1 MPMTSLT
8 LPPLT
13 GSRKAPEL
21 PDARQL
27 SIIGGSG
34 AGKSKFMEELIRL
47 TGSRAYCLSA
57 LSAPFP
63 EREESLRPGSID
75 MLFRE
80 AVEKQPYMRTDAVS
94 ELDKLA
100 YMLFIDEFEY
110 LLTMKQEQ
118 MQGNRKSKL
127 KPTKLDRLASL
138 WERVFPGNRIVR
150 TKGTMMFSTRAGDD
164 LISAGKLSQSEQTV
178 LYYAA
183 AVLYAMPDAVIFID
197 SPSLFLHPTVLNN
210 LWNSIEELR
219 PDCTFVYNSVDVE
232 FVSSRTRNVS
242 VWVKSYDAEN
252 RAWDYEVMPPG
263 DMREE
268 LFVDLIGTRKP
279 VLFIEGDLHHS
290 IDARLYPLVF
300 PDCTVRP
307 LGSCDKVIE
316 TTRTFND
323 LKSMHHLESRGV
335 VDRDRR
341 TDPEVDYLR
350 RKAVMV
356 PDVAEVENLFMLEE
370 VVKVMAR
377 SRHRNPSKVVDKVK
391 KAVISEFRRKFDEQ
405 ALQHVR
411 HRVKRMVECRIDGR
425 FSCITA
431 METHLRSL
439 INMLRPRAQ
448 YNELRDEF
456 QQYIAKNDYAGI
468 LRVFN
473 HKPMLTDSCVAP
485 LLGFKNKDEY
495 INGVIAVLKRGGP
508 DADAIRE
515 AIRKCFRVG
524 EPLPPREKTLQQNE
538 KAGGKHEKAAHKSEK
553 TALKHDKAIPSHK
566 KKEKSEERKLNKKR
580 AKSV

>member
-1 MPMTSLT
+1 MTSLT

-13 GSRKAPEL
+13 DGRKTPEL

-27 SIIGGSG
+27 SIIGGGG
-34 AGKSKFMEELIRL
+34 AGKTRFMEELTRL

-63 EREESLRPGSID
+63 EREESTRPGSID

-94 ELDKLA
+94 ELDKLT

-110 LLTMKQEQ
+110 LLSMKQLRVTTGAPPRLQ
-118 MQGNRKSKL
+118 
-127 KPTKLDRLASL
+127 PTRLDCLVAL

-150 TKGTMMFSTRAGDD
+150 ARGSMMFSTSSGGD
-164 LISAGKLSQSEQTV
+164 LISVEKLSQSEQTV

-232 FVSSRTRNVS
+232 FVNSRTHNVC
-242 VWVKSYDAEN
+242 VWVKSYDAEHH
-252 RAWDYEVMPPG
+252 AWDYEVINPG

-279 VLFIEGDLHHS
+279 VLFIEGDARHS

-300 PDCTVRP
+300 PDCTVKP

-316 TTRTFND
+316 STRTFND
-323 LKSMHHLESRGV
+323 LRNMHHLASRGV

-350 RKAVMV
+350 RKSVMV
-356 PDVAEVENLFMLEE
+356 PDVAEVENLFLLEG
-370 VVKVMAR
+370 VIRPMAR
-377 SRHRNPSKVVDKVK
+377 RRRRNPDKVFSH
-391 KAVISEFRRKFDEQ
+391 VQREVENEFRRRFDEQ

-411 HRVKRMVECRIDGR
+411 HRVKREVECKIDAR

-431 METHLRSL
+431 MEIHLKNL
-439 INMLRPRAQ
+439 ADMLRPRQ
-448 YNELRDEF
+448 RYNELREEF
-456 QQYIAKNDYAGI
+456 KGYLETHDYPGI
-468 LRVFN
+468 LKVFN
-473 HKPMLTDSCVAP
+473 HKPMLGDCGVARM
-485 LLGFKNKDEY
+485 LGYKNKDEY
-495 INGVIAVLKRGGP
+495 IGGVISALKEGGP
-508 DADAIRE
+508 DGEDIRE
-515 AIRKCFRVG
+515 CLRRCFRVG
-524 EPLPPREKTLQQNE
+524 EPLPERAPRHRVAPRGNGYHARPVSPKNRRSP
-538 KAGGKHEKAAHKSEK
+538 GHKV
-553 TALKHDKAIPSHK
+553 K
-566 KKEKSEERKLNKKR
+566 KNKKR
-580 AKSV
+580 RRSDVK

>member
-1 MPMTSLT
+1 MESEKLLPMISLT

-13 GSRKAPEL
+13 GSRKTPEL

-47 TGSRAYCLSA
+47 NDNRAYCLSA

-63 EREESLRPGSID
+63 ERTESERPGSID

-94 ELDKLA
+94 ELDKLT

-118 MQGNRKSKL
+118 LQGNHKVKI
-127 KPTKLDRLASL
+127 KPTRLDRLITL

-164 LISAGKLSQSEQTV
+164 LISADSLSQSEQTV

-183 AVLYAMPDAVIFID
+183 AVLYAMPNAVIFVD

-242 VWVKSYDAEN
+242 VWVKSYDAEIK
-252 RAWDYEVMPPG
+252 AWDYDVLPPG

-279 VLFIEGDLHHS
+279 VLFIEGDLRHS

-323 LKSMHHLESRGV
+323 LKSMHHLESRGI

-350 RKAVMV
+350 RKSVMV
-356 PDVAEVENLFMLEE
+356 PDVAEVENLFLLED
-370 VVKVMAR
+370 VIKAMAR
-377 SRHRNPSKVVDKVK
+377 NRKRNPEKVAAHVRQ
-391 KAVISEFRRKFDEQ
+391 AVIGEFKRRFDEQ

-411 HRVKRMVECRIDGR
+411 HRVKRMVECKIDAR

-448 YNELRDEF
+448 YNELRAEF
-456 QQYIAKNDYAGI
+456 QEYISKKNYGGI
-468 LRVFN
+468 LKVFN
-473 HKPMLTDSCVAP
+473 HKPMLGECGVARM
-485 LLGFKNKDEY
+485 LGYKNKDEY
-495 INGVIAVLKRGGP
+495 VAGVLTVLKQGGP
-508 DADAIRE
+508 DADMIRE
-515 AIRKCFRVG
+515 GVRRCFRLG
-524 EPLPPREKTLQQNE
+524 EPHTPNE
-538 KAGGKHEKAAHKSEK
+538 KKSLPE
-553 TALKHDKAIPSHK
+553 PK
-566 KKEKSEERKLNKKR
+566 KRPNKKR
-580 AKSV
+580 RKSV

>member
-1 MPMTSLT
+1 MESENQKPMNTLT

-13 GSRKAPEL
+13 GNRRPPEL
-21 PDARQL
+21 PAARQL

-34 AGKSKFMEELIRL
+34 AGKTKFMEELIRL
-47 TGSRAYCLSA
+47 NEERAYCLSA

-63 EREESLRPGSID
+63 EREESHRPGSVD

-94 ELDKLA
+94 ELDKLL
-100 YMLFIDEFEY
+100 YMLFTDEFEY
-110 LLTMKQEQ
+110 LLSVKQEHISN
-118 MQGNRKSKL
+118 GHVARL
-127 KPTKLDRLASL
+127 KPTRLDKLIML
-138 WERVFPGNRIVR
+138 WERVFPGNHIVR
-150 TKGTMMFSTRAGDD
+150 MKGTMMFSTRAGDD
-164 LISAGKLSQSEQTV
+164 LIPAESLSQSEQTV

-183 AVLYAMPDAVIFID
+183 AVLYAMKDAVIFVD
-197 SPSLFLHPTVLNN
+197 SPSLFLHPAQLNN

-232 FVSSRTRNVS
+232 FVSSRTHNVC
-242 VWVKSYDAEN
+242 VWVRSYDAEKI
-252 RAWDYEVMPPG
+252 AWDYDVLPPG
-263 DMREE
+263 DIREDF
-268 LFVDLIGTRKP
+268 FVDLIGTRKP
-279 VLFIEGDLHHS
+279 VLFIEGDARHS

-341 TDPEVDYLR
+341 TDPEVEYLR
-350 RKAVMV
+350 RKSVMV
-356 PDVAEVENLFMLEE
+356 PDVAEVENLFLLED
-370 VVKVMAR
+370 VIRVMAR
-377 SRHRNPSKVVDKVK
+377 HKRRNPEKIVSRVK
-391 KAVISEFRRKFDEQ
+391 EHVIADFRRRFDEQ

-411 HRVKRMVECRIDGR
+411 HRVKRMVECKIDAR

-439 INMLRPRAQ
+439 INMLRPREQ
-448 YNELRDEF
+448 YNSLRSEF
-456 QQYIAKNDYAGI
+456 QGYISKRDYANI

-473 HKPMLTDSCVAP
+473 HKPMLGDSDVAGM
-485 LLGFKNKDEY
+485 LGYKNKDEY
-495 INGVIAVLKRGGP
+495 IAGVIAVLKQGGT
-508 DADAIRE
+508 DAE
-515 AIRKCFRVG
+515 EIRKALRRCFRLEG
-524 EPLPPREKTLQQNE
+524 EEPLFSGKSVPATHERHENNLQR
-538 KAGGKHEKAAHKSEK
+538 KK
-553 TALKHDKAIPSHK
+553 TASGKRK
-566 KKEKSEERKLNKKR
+566 KLNKKR
-580 AKSV
+580 GKDV